1 MTGPSAGPRTAR
13 LACIQMEPV
22 VGRPDQNLEKA
33 LALLDAARREG
44 ADLAVLPELT
54 NSGYVFETRAEAMGL
69 AEVLPEGR
77 FSQTIAR
84 FAADSGMIVVAGV
97 AERAGDALYNSA
109 LVTGPDGYIGTYRK
123 NHLWAAENLFFARG
137 NLGVPVWPTRIGQIS
152 VAICYDIWFPE
163 IFRLAALGGA
173 DLLCVPTNWVPMPAQ
188 PEGLPVMA
196 NILAMAGAHANG
208 LFVAAADRVGTE
220 RGQPFLG
227 RSLIA
232 GPQGWPLAGPASADA
247 TEILFADVDLGAA
260 RRERRLNAFNDII
273 GDRRAEVYGW
283 EHGAPPPAS
292 AVVGPDA

>member
-1 MTGPSAGPRTAR
+1 
-13 LACIQMEPV
+13 MEPV
-22 VGRPDQNLEKA
+22 VGRPDHNLEQA

-69 AEVLPEGR
+69 AEALPEGR
-77 FSQTIAR
+77 FTQAIAR
-84 FAADSGMIVVAGV
+84 FAAEAGMIVVAGV
-97 AERAGDALYNSA
+97 AERAGDALYNAA

-123 NHLWAAENLFFARG
+123 NHLWAAENLFFAPG
-137 NLGVPVWPTRIGQIS
+137 NLGVPVWPTRLGHIS

-196 NILAMAGAHANG
+196 NVLAMAGAHANG

-220 RGQPFLG
+220 RAQPFLG

-260 RRERRLNAFNDII
+260 RQARRLNAFNDIL
-273 GDRRAEVYGW
+273 GDRRPGVYGW
-283 EHGAPPPAS
+283 DGSAPHMAS
-292 AVVGPDA
+292 APSRADA